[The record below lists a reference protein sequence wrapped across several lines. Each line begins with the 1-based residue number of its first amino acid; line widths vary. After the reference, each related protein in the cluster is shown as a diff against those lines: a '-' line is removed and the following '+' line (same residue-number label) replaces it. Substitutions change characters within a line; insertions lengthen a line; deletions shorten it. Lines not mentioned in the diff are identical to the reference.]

1 MELWMMRIKTMTM
14 MAFLTAKMTASTME
28 TANMMAQK
36 REILMMM
43 VFPMMWMMMMI
54 MMAFLTKKMMM
65 MTMMAFLTKMIMTM
79 IIMMILI
86 MMVFPMMMTM
96 MAFPTKNMRKRIQK
110 NSQRMILKK
119 ALQVLLGSPLP
130 FLPLSLGA
138 LREMSCDKKEQM
150 NLLQYH
156 FPYHYLS
163 FTFQIFN
170 RSCLN

>member
-1 MELWMMRIKTMTM
+1 
-14 MAFLTAKMTASTME
+14 MTASTME

-36 REILMMM
+36 REILM
-43 VFPMMWMMMMI
+43 

-86 MMVFPMMMTM
+86 MM
-96 MAFPTKNMRKRIQK
+96 AFLTKNMRKRIQK

-138 LREMSCDKKEQM
+138 LLEMSCDKKEQM

>member
-1 MELWMMRIKTMTM
+1 
-14 MAFLTAKMTASTME
+14 
-28 TANMMAQK
+28 
-36 REILMMM
+36 
-43 VFPMMWMMMMI
+43 MMI

-86 MMVFPMMMTM
+86 MMVFPMMKTMMMTMMVFLTKRMLMMTM
-96 MAFPTKNMRKRIQK
+96 MAFLTKNMRKRIHK

-138 LREMSCDKKEQM
+138 LLEMSCDKKEQM